1 MNNRGNEIEMTKKLP
16 KGHNIGGGNNQKRRK
31 EKKLERKQ
39 ESN

>member
-1 MNNRGNEIEMTKKLP
+1 MTKKVP

>member
-1 MNNRGNEIEMTKKLP
+1 MIGEKWIEMTKKLP

-39 ESN
+39 ESK

>member
-1 MNNRGNEIEMTKKLP
+1 MTKKVP

-39 ESN
+39 ESK

>member
-1 MNNRGNEIEMTKKLP
+1 MIGKKWIEMTKKLP

-39 ESN
+39 ESK